1 MNTQSVALGEAT
13 PENLPHL
20 HHLYNECFSVP
31 GRGPREEYDYWFH
44 LFTHP
49 KVKARAIKVGDE
61 MVGAVA
67 LFFKRGDWEVTY
79 WVAGR
84 ARGQGVATAALGSFL
99 AMEPQRP
106 VFARVRHTN
115 KSSVRVLEKCGFSR
129 LKEETTYCDY
139 RDEEYLELVYLLGE

>member
-1 MNTQSVALGEAT
+1 MNTQSVVLGEAT
-13 PENLPHL
+13 LEVLPRL
-20 HHLYNECFSVP
+20 HRLYNDCFSVP

-49 KVKARAIKVGDE
+49 KVKASAIKVGDE
-61 MVGAVA
+61 IVGAVA

-79 WVAGR
+79 WVAGQ
-84 ARGQGVATAALGSFL
+84 ARGRGVATTALGSFL
-99 AMEPQRP
+99 ELQRQRP

-115 KSSVRVLEKCGFSR
+115 KSSIRVLEKCGFSR

-139 RDEEYLELVYLLGE
+139 REEEYLEFVYLLAE